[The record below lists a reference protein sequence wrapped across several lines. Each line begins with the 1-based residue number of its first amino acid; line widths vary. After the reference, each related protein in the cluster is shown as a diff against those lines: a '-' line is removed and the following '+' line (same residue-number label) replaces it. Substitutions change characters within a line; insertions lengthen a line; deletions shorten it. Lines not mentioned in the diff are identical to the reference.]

1 MQVDCSTSLLQ
12 VSEQISVIE
21 IQNMKIMKQLLAME
35 KRRNEDNKELRE
47 NIEKMRKD
55 GEIKENDPDG
65 YGENK
70 TNHNKST
77 ISVSQSDEFKVSIFR
92 VNVV

>member
-1 MQVDCSTSLLQ
+1 
-12 VSEQISVIE
+12 
-21 IQNMKIMKQLLAME
+21 ME

-55 GEIKENDPDG
+55 GEIKEKDPDG
-65 YGENK
+65 DGENK

-92 VNVV
+92 VNIV